1 MQLWIRRSQTYGN
14 GAVIHF
20 DTVTSTWMQDTNL
33 MSGRMMV
40 VVPVAVVIIGSAVM
54 SSGSPLSLSEQD
66 KKRRYYKTLISQNM

>member
-1 MQLWIRRSQTYGN
+1 
-14 GAVIHF
+14 
-20 DTVTSTWMQDTNL
+20 MQDTNL

-66 KKRRYYKTLISQNM
+66 KKEDILNLTLLKISDLDAEPRLKIFLITRYTFYGITQ